1 MLEIEKER
9 LKPRLS
15 ARDFLLAARQDP
27 SQPIEKTICDHDDDP
42 FRLRNVLVTLNYV
55 FGDGSFDDYR
65 EMAGGVSD
73 KRVQQIVKKTLKTI
87 WTNSSADLQ
96 KQYPLENIKP
106 GHGFT
111 LKSAIERSKARS
123 GALVAILNLVGS
135 DDPNEQMKK
144 MGFSSRQICEARV
157 SARKWGYQVPS
168 VNCTKTDSA
177 VLAQNLEEVQ
187 NDNKVQRLLSSG
199 RLYFCQENCR
209 GQDSLLITL
218 KEAVSG
224 YHVSPRNF
232 APFAGALKKTG
243 VPLTVI
249 EREISPYRRH
259 NYLVQ
264 RYYFLL
270 RRDLDRARGAFL
282 SDSTLEKFRENPVT
296 QTCGPKVDKLPNT
309 TDIQRSGNFKHPSAL
324 LRELGIEVKGRWARY
339 RLAQFLTDDCPIP
352 VFRYRGLSY
361 YPSVYQ
367 DQLMEFF
374 KTRAN
379 TIK

>member
-1 MLEIEKER
+1 MLEIEKEQPETR
-9 LKPRLS
+9 PS

-55 FGDGSFDDYR
+55 FGDESLDDYR

-73 KRVQQIVKKTLKTI
+73 KRVGQIVKKTLKII

-96 KQYPLENIKP
+96 KKYPLGNIKS
-106 GHGFT
+106 GHGST
-111 LKSAIERSKARS
+111 LKSAIGRSKADS
-123 GALVAILNLVGS
+123 GALAAILNLVSS

-144 MGFSSRQICEARV
+144 MGFSSRQICDARV
-157 SARKWGYQVPS
+157 SARKWGFQIPS
-168 VNCTKTDSA
+168 LNRTKADKER
-177 VLAQNLEEVQ
+177 LARDLEETQDDTRVQ
-187 NDNKVQRLLSSG
+187 ELLSSI
-199 RLYFCQENCR
+199 RLHFYEVNCR
-209 GQDSLLITL
+209 GENSLLATL

-224 YHVSPRNF
+224 YHVSPRDF
-232 APFAGALKKTG
+232 AAFAGVLKKTG

-249 EREISPYRRH
+249 EREIVPYRRH
-259 NYLVQ
+259 NSYVQ
-264 RYYFLL
+264 RYYFFL
-270 RRDLDRARGAFL
+270 RRDLKRARGAFL

-296 QTCGPKVDKLPNT
+296 QTCGPKVDKLPST
-309 TDIQRSGNFKHPSAL
+309 TDVQRSGNYKHPGPL

-339 RLAQFLTDDCPIP
+339 KLAQFLTDDCPIP
-352 VFRYRGLSY
+352 VFRYRGLSF

-367 DQLMEFF
+367 DQLRDFF